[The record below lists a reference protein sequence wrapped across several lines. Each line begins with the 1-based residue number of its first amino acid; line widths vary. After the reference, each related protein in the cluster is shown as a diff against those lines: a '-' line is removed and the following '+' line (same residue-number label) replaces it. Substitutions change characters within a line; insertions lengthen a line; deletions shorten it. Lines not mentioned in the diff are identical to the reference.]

1 MKRLALLALAIMAS
15 GVVALAKPAPP
26 VSGCCL
32 PNAPNTYE
40 CPEDRGLYLKAM
52 DLAAFNMLFPGDEY
66 FGLPRLETG
75 LRGSRSS
82 TEPVIPPILLRSIG
96 WIESVITQA
105 TRAIPYGAIGPALI
119 SFDCGHG
126 IMQVTS
132 GMTTPLG
139 EGDYEGYAS
148 PEQLLVATNYVY
160 NIARGA
166 VILAVKWNAA
176 PENRP
181 IAGTDTNSDP
191 ALVENWYFAV
201 WSYNGFTGPG
211 AKRSNHPMD
220 PIYGAWPRVPY
231 SCGPANDGFGHNRGN
246 YPYQELVWGCAA
258 HPPVVNGSP
267 LWSPI
272 ELAYPDLNDP
282 RFRGPLNLANFVSP
296 YAAMDIPTPYYAHR
310 DPTDKPRD
318 SLRAQIVGSPQLG
331 LSKTDVRVLVG
342 KERKTIAPQEVFV
355 SNQGSGILSWMAIPS
370 ASWLQVSPMAGV
382 AVGPELP
389 CSAGAPCEREAKLTL
404 TINLAALPKGT
415 QTAKVRILSPASDET
430 QTIDV
435 TVASLM
441 RLGAPGLA
449 KN

>member
-1 MKRLALLALAIMAS
+1 VKRLALLALAITAS
-15 GVVALAKPAPP
+15 GIISLAEPVPPA
-26 VSGCCL
+26 SACCL
-32 PNAPNTYE
+32 PTTPNTYE
-40 CPEDRGLYLKAM
+40 SPEDRGLYLKAM
-52 DLAAFNMLFPGDEY
+52 DLAAFNMLFPGDTY

-75 LRGSRSS
+75 LRAKRSS
-82 TEPVIPPILLRSIG
+82 TEPYIPPVLLRSIG

-105 TRAIPYGAIGPALI
+105 SRAIPYGAIGPALI

-139 EGDYEGYAS
+139 DDGNAS
-148 PEQLLVATNYVY
+148 PEQLLVATNYAY
-160 NIARGA
+160 NVARGA
-166 VILAVKWNAA
+166 VILADKWNAA

-220 PIYGAWPRVPY
+220 PIYGGWPRVPY

-258 HPPVVNGSP
+258 HPPVVNGSA
-267 LWSPI
+267 LWSPF

-282 RFRGPLNLANFVSP
+282 RFRGPLDLANFVFP
-296 YAAMDIPTPYYAHR
+296 YTAMDIPTPYYAHR
-310 DPTDKPRD
+310 DPTAKP
-318 SLRAQIVGSPQLG
+318 SAGLREQIAGSPRLG
-331 LSKTDVRVLVG
+331 LSKTDVQLLVD
-342 KERKTIAPQEVFV
+342 KQRKTFAPQEVNI
-355 SNQGSGILSWMAIPS
+355 SNRGSGILSWMAVSS
-370 ASWLQVSPMAGV
+370 ASWLQVSPVAGV
-382 AVGPELP
+382 AVGPDLP

-404 TINLAALPKGT
+404 TINPSALPKGT
-415 QTAKVRILSPASDET
+415 QTAEVRILSPASDET
-430 QTIDV
+430 QTIKV

-441 RLGAPGLA
+441 KLGAPGLT
-449 KN
+449 KS